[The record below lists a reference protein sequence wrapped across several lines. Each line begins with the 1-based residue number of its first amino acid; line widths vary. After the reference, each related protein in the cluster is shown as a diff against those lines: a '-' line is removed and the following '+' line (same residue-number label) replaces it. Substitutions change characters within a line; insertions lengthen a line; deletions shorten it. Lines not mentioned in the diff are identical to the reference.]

1 MSIYFG
7 HFPQFCTRMLISCVC
22 YATRVSII
30 DFCSRG
36 KWQSCS
42 VPWQL
47 CTDDL
52 HEFTR
57 CNTGGATSSSTFSG
71 SEMNSFQKFLGWP
84 WHAVANKISKFKWAQ
99 ELKWSQIT
107 VTPGHSWKCVQSTQ
121 TQPVLLCLEGL
132 RIRHGGILARSN
144 KNTCSVV
151 WNKH

>member
-1 MSIYFG
+1 MSINYNSNRTNVGVFLT
-7 HFPQFCTRMLISCVC
+7 FSTFCTRMLISCVC

-36 KWQSCS
+36 KGKSCS

-71 SEMNSFQKFLGWP
+71 SERNSFQKFLGKQDLK
-84 WHAVANKISKFKWAQ
+84 NSN
-99 ELKWSQIT
+99 ELKSSNDLKLLSLLDI
-107 VTPGHSWKCVQSTQ
+107 PGNVF

-144 KNTCSVV
+144 KNMCSVV